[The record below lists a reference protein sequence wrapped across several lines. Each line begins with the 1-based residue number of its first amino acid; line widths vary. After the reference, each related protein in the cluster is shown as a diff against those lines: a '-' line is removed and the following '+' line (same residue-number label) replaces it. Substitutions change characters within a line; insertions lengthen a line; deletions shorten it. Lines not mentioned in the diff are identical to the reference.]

1 MNRTVR
7 EWNGYLMRGLTD
19 DDDTLI
25 LEFISQYGDDEL
37 VVDDCNRLCS
47 SADETSRIYIAD
59 IQDVDY
65 GDGIY
70 C

>member
-7 EWNGYLMRGLTD
+7 EWNGYSMRGITD

-37 VVDDCNRLCS
+37 VVDDCNRLRS
-47 SADETSRIYIAD
+47 SVDETSHIYIAD

-65 GDGIY
+65 GEGIY